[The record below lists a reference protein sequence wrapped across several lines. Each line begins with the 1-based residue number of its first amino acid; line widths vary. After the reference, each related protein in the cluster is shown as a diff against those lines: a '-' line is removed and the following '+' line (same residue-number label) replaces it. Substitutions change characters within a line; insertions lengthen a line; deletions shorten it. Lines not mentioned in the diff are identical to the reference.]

1 MNLRFTNWYTQA
13 LGGTLGIA
21 ACLYSYLNGD
31 MIIYSNINT
40 YFDTLG
46 FGSLLSSYLLLPL
59 CIITLLLAVIRSY
72 ASNKEV
78 FNVPLENIN
87 IVIIISTVIIG
98 FMGAKIYFCIP
109 AIFILFNLL
118 TYYKMNKLCNKEDGN
133 IKEKEIKTFNY
144 DSKKYKTNKLIIK
157 KQNTIVFDEAQLDKD
172 TLIDE
177 EIVSNN
183 QNDSDP
189 LKIKIEMA
197 KELLEKNAQKQF
209 IMELTGLTSEELYN
223 VEDEL
228 KKS

>member
-118 TYYKMNKLCNKEDGN
+118 TYYKMNKLCNKE
-133 IKEKEIKTFNY
+133 EKEIKTFNY